1 MSAETLWS
9 LARAILIG
17 LLLVIL
23 LLRVF
28 EDRFIFFPEP
38 SRPSDLTP
46 QQAGVKVEEVFIT
59 TSDGVKIH
67 AWWTETPGAVRTILY
82 FHGNAGNLSLRLPNI
97 GWLQQLPANVLAVD
111 YRGYGESEG
120 RPTEEGV
127 YRDAEAAYDYLVRE
141 RKTPPEQIVVLG
153 QSLGTAVAVDV
164 VTKRQVSALILEAGF
179 PSAKRVAQQAMGLP
193 GLGWI
198 IRARF
203 DSAAKLK
210 SVRTP
215 VLVAHCRKDSVMPF
229 VLGEELYAAANLPKQ
244 FVVYPGDCHEP
255 LYTAD
260 PDDYAARLREFLGLA
275 TKTQNPRDR
284 I

>member
-1 MSAETLWS
+1 VSAETIWGI
-9 LARAILIG
+9 ARAILIG

-38 SRPSDLTP
+38 SRPSELTP
-46 QQAGVKVEEVFIT
+46 EQAGVKVEEVFIT
-59 TSDGVKIH
+59 TDDGVRLH
-67 AWWTETPGAVRTILY
+67 AWFAAAEGASRTILY
-82 FHGNAGNLSLRLPNI
+82 FHGNAGNLSLRLANI
-97 GWLQQLPANVLAVD
+97 GWLQELPANVLAVD
-111 YRGYGESEG
+111 YRGYGKSEG
-120 RPTEEGV
+120 KPTEAGV
-127 YRDAEAAYDYLVRE
+127 YRDAEAAYDYLARE
-141 RKTPPEQIVVLG
+141 RKIPPEQLVVLG
-153 QSLGTAVAVDV
+153 QSLGTAVAVDLAS
-164 VTKRQVSALILEAGF
+164 KRQVSALILEAGF

-229 VLGEELYAAANLPKQ
+229 VLGEELYAAANPPKQ
-244 FVVYPGDCHEP
+244 FVVYPDDCHEP

-260 PDDYAARLREFLGLA
+260 PDDYAAKLRAFLGLA
-275 TKTQNPRDR
+275 TKTQRPEE
-284 I
+284 